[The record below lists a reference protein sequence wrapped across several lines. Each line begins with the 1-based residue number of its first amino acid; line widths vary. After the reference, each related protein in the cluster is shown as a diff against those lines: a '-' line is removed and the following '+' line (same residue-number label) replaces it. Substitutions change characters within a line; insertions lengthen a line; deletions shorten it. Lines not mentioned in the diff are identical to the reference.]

1 MISEEIFFR
10 KKINEINRE
19 KRNKKRVPRVQYK
32 KNVSKNLLLNLIP
45 KDNKNGKERKEKQVL
60 NVAADIKN
68 IFILSL

>member
-1 MISEEIFFR
+1 MKSTEKKEIKNVF
-10 KKINEINRE
+10 
-19 KRNKKRVPRVQYK
+19 PVQYK
-32 KNVSKNLLLNLIP
+32 KNVSKNLLLNLIL